1 MNVKRLS
8 ITNFRNLLPNEVDL
22 YDYVNIICGDNAQG
36 KTNMLESIWM
46 FTGGRSFRGTKDSG
60 LIQFGKENA
69 KIKME
74 FFARDRN
81 QNMEIKIEKNK
92 RTSTLNGVNRGTS
105 TSIIGNFCAVI
116 FSPTHLSIVKGGP
129 CERRRFIDAAICQI
143 KPSYATLLSKYNR
156 VLEQRN
162 SLLKDIKY
170 HSDLIDTLDIWEGKL
185 ASYASS
191 ILLERKKHTQ
201 KLSKIASKIYNGISR
216 GNEMLDLSYNSSI
229 GSISDEKASIYK
241 TFIEETTKKRT
252 FDISLGFTTI
262 GPHRDDIAVE
272 INGKSAKEFGSQGQQ
287 RSSVLVLKLAE
298 AELLKQENN
307 EAPVILLDDVMSELD
322 PKRQQYILNSIK
334 GFQVFI
340 TCCEPETLLRL
351 THGRIFE
358 LNEGIIK
365 MKS

>member
-1 MNVKRLS
+1 MNVKKLS
-8 ITNFRNLLPNEVDL
+8 IINFRNLLPKEVYL

-69 KIKME
+69 KLNMD
-74 FFARDRN
+74 FFAGSRN
-81 QNMEIKIEKNK
+81 QKMEIKIEKNK
-92 RTSTLNGVNRGTS
+92 RTAMLNGINKGIS

-116 FSPTHLSIVKGGP
+116 FSPTHLNMVKGGP
-129 CERRRFIDAAICQI
+129 SERRKFIDAAICQI
-143 KPSYATLLSKYNR
+143 KPSYAILLSKYNR

-170 HSDLIDTLDIWEGKL
+170 HSDLIDTLDIWESKL

-216 GNEMLDLSYNSSI
+216 GNEILDLSYNSSI
-229 GSISDEKASIYK
+229 GCVDDEKAIIYK
-241 TFIEETTKKRT
+241 TFIEEIVKKRKD
-252 FDISLGFTTI
+252 DISLGFSTI
-262 GPHRDDIAVE
+262 GPHRDDITIK

-298 AELLKQENN
+298 AELLKQENDD
-307 EAPVILLDDVMSELD
+307 APVILLDDVMSELD

-351 THGRIFE
+351 TNGRIFE
-358 LNEGIIK
+358 LNEGTIK